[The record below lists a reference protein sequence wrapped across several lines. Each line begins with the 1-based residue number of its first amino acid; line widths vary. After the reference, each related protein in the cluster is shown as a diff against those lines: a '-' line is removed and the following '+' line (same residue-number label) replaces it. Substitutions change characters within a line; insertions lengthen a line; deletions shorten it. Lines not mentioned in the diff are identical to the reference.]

1 MQVWRLKKGFPVRK
15 VSVGQPPS
23 SSSEGQSVYCQST
36 ISLWKDKTAICN
48 TEELGVLWG
57 GEELICLG
65 SQLPARL
72 SLHTW
77 CTVTLSNQGCWHT
90 ANYRKI
96 RPVMQKT
103 TASVTRMGKNNYYF
117 GQSEQQEL
125 VEFILTNSTPLWGSD
140 TFVFASLCPLFSVL
154 DLMTRWL
161 KMWVLC
167 KR

>member
-57 GEELICLG
+57 GEELICVG

-72 SLHTW
+72 SLRTW
-77 CTVTLSNQGCWHT
+77 VHCHPLQPGLLTHSKLQENQTCH
-90 ANYRKI
+90 AENNSI
-96 RPVMQKT
+96 RDEN
-103 TASVTRMGKNNYYF
+103 GKKQLLFWSKRATGTCGVYSY
-117 GQSEQQEL
+117 QQY
-125 VEFILTNSTPLWGSD
+125 TPLRQRH
-140 TFVFASLCPLFSVL
+140 VCLCEPMSPLFSAGF
-154 DLMTRWL
+154 DD
-161 KMWVLC
+161 
-167 KR
+167 